1 MLLLLAGGSGERMGG
16 GKPFTDVGGRPLW
29 RWMADGLTDAGLDV
43 TISVGSAPYDTTPY
57 PSVTDPLADVGPL
70 GGIAALAGTDLTVWT
85 VDVPD
90 WTVEEL
96 EVLGR
101 TDVDAVHFLTDDAHQ
116 PQPLLAHWPASAT
129 SRVPAYLEAG
139 RRAVRPFFDLV
150 PNVPVGPPRRRTH
163 LTTRTDV
170 EEWLRSQ
177 P

>member
-16 GKPFTDVGGRPLW
+16 GKPFIDVGGRPLW
-29 RWMADGLTDAGLDV
+29 RWMADGLADAGLEV
-43 TISVGSAPYDTTPY
+43 TVSIGSTPYDTTPY
-57 PSVTDPLADVGPL
+57 PRVTDPVADAGPL

-96 EVLGR
+96 DVLGKA
-101 TDVDAVHFLTDDAHQ
+101 DIDAVRFLVDSTGR

-129 SRVPAYLEAG
+129 EQVPAYLEAG
-139 RRAVRPFFDLV
+139 RRAVLPFLDLV
-150 PNVPVGPPRRRTH
+150 PNGPIGTPRRRTH